1 MQKVMFVEDDRETI
15 PVVIVGE
22 QFKGIQFAIMYFD
35 QILAINSLQ
44 FDWSRQEDYF
54 DGLEDDQKLN
64 LNNIV

>member
-15 PVVIVGE
+15 PVVIIGE

-44 FDWSRQEDYF
+44 FDWSR
-54 DGLEDDQKLN
+54 
-64 LNNIV
+64 